1 MKIYEVHTGFFRCKY
16 ITPLKTEKTCF
27 LTGSVHNTLINR
39 FFTKPREKEDKN
51 VKIIHA
57 LGVILKE
64 VNLLTAF
71 PTVLRLA
78 VL

>member
-1 MKIYEVHTGFFRCKY
+1 MLFDGFCSQY
-16 ITPLKTEKTCF
+16 
-27 LTGSVHNTLINR
+27 INR
-39 FFTKPREKEDKN
+39 QIFFATATKPREREDKD

-71 PTVLRLA
+71 PAALIRLA

>member
-1 MKIYEVHTGFFRCKY
+1 M
-16 ITPLKTEKTCF
+16 EKTCF
-27 LTGSVHNTLINR
+27 LMGSVHNTLIDR
-39 FFTKPREKEDKN
+39 FFFATATKPREREDKD

-71 PTVLRLA
+71 PAALIRLA